1 VKQSLFLQEFFNHF
15 FANVIFL
22 VMMTDLNWKKF
33 CHWMIKIKNPDFNI
47 KVRKLLLE
55 NSKGIHIIELAKR
68 LIIRILK
75 IVTLEFFHKLTIQFI
90 YQSASSRNVVY
101 CANEQ
106 HENSIKLLEIQQR
119 TNIIL
124 QLLILPVVSK
134 RWISITSKLSSY
146 FQRQQSIN

>member
-1 VKQSLFLQEFFNHF
+1 
-15 FANVIFL
+15 
-22 VMMTDLNWKKF
+22 
-33 CHWMIKIKNPDFNI
+33 MIKIKNPDFNI

-106 HENSIKLLEIQQR
+106 HENSIKLLEKQR

-134 RWISITSKLSSY
+134 R
-146 FQRQQSIN
+146 